1 MINKFSTHNMI
12 AGEIQGAYQIK
23 VTTSALA
30 LLINSK
36 HSELEKVQVQGHLIK
51 VCCDIIYIAHI
62 FLV

>member
-1 MINKFSTHNMI
+1 MI

-30 LLINSK
+30 LLLNSK
-36 HSELEKVQVQGHLIK
+36 HSELEKIQVQGHLIK